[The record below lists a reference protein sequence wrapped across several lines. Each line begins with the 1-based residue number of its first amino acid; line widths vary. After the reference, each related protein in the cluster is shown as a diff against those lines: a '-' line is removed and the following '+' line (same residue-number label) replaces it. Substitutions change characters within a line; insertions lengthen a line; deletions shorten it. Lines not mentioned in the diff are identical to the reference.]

1 MSLRLSVR
9 RFTTTAIRLF
19 EKEKEVQAQAA
30 NAVKAPAGH
39 FQSFAQYRVKIV
51 QEDPL
56 SMQTRRMF
64 VLSNPGTVEA
74 DEADA
79 KFRKLAKKISYRED

>member
-1 MSLRLSVR
+1 MSLRVSVR

-19 EKEKEVQAQAA
+19 EKEKEAQAQAA
-30 NAVKAPAGH
+30 NA
-39 FQSFAQYRVKIV
+39 SFAQYRLKIV
-51 QEDPL
+51 QQDPL

-79 KFRKLAKKISYRED
+79 KFRKLAKKISYREN